1 MMTQPEEK
9 KSYQKILL
17 KMPLRAEYLDAQSIG
32 ELSELY
38 SESEVRRYVWKKW
51 VDALGIEHKEK
62 TGEYYLHIDPLA
74 NTFRSLLDFFSEMKD
89 QQRRFLLGVKGT
101 GKTFN
106 TLLALNKAVSCNSE
120 IKPCYISFDVN
131 QKIVYIKKPSTYLT
145 QSMNEF
151 DTFEEYLS
159 WANLIIFDEIHYYL
173 EYLIENNLSV
183 QPFLTLIQKI
193 LEKNCKVLLIS
204 ENILLSYA
212 EKLQSEQFN
221 KLCLSFGLYPSIDSG
236 ENFANC
242 VDYDVLAFRE
252 IRGFTRHHLT
262 IIDKIYEFDIPP
274 IILDYLAI
282 SGCTARAFF
291 KLMKVVKWRLTEESF
306 SALIYED
313 RVKAA
318 EFSVLIKFDGQD
330 YFGRFDKKDKQDKIR
345 KITSDFISCWCRK

>member
-1 MMTQPEEK
+1 
-9 KSYQKILL
+9 
-17 KMPLRAEYLDAQSIG
+17 
-32 ELSELY
+32 
-38 SESEVRRYVWKKW
+38 
-51 VDALGIEHKEK
+51 
-62 TGEYYLHIDPLA
+62 
-74 NTFRSLLDFFSEMKD
+74 
-89 QQRRFLLGVKGT
+89 
-101 GKTFN
+101 
-106 TLLALNKAVSCNSE
+106 
-120 IKPCYISFDVN
+120 
-131 QKIVYIKKPSTYLT
+131 
-145 QSMNEF
+145 
-151 DTFEEYLS
+151 
-159 WANLIIFDEIHYYL
+159 
-173 EYLIENNLSV
+173 
-183 QPFLTLIQKI
+183 
-193 LEKNCKVLLIS
+193 
-204 ENILLSYA
+204 
-212 EKLQSEQFN
+212 
-221 KLCLSFGLYPSIDSG
+221 LYPSIDSG

-330 YFGRFDKKDKQDKIR
+330 YFDRFDKKDKQDKIR